1 MVSPKKPRG
10 RTARREAERALRRG
24 IVDRERLVGRAPGGS
39 PDRAIPVTSASVV
52 EVQAAATPCVQC
64 GGELL
69 LQSHAAPPEGGGSL
83 RVARLVCRR
92 CHAPREI
99 WFRLELALPS

>member
-1 MVSPKKPRG
+1 MVSPQKPRG

-24 IVDRERLVGRAPGGS
+24 IVDRERLVGRAPGGA
-39 PDRAIPVTSASVV
+39 PDRAIPVTSAPVG
-52 EVQAAATPCVQC
+52 EVQAGPPPR
-64 GGELL
+64 GPGWGELL

-99 WFRLELALPS
+99 WF